1 MQELEFLG
9 FLLNSSSMSVCLSPR
24 KTTVKQ
30 PCDIN
35 RYNRAS
41 LLLGRLAQV
50 GSLGCSLVSYTT
62 DALIEWNKILA
73 LQTNKGDYDA
83 PMRLSKE
90 ARSGMHWWI
99 ANFTTAFK
107 DIMETNP
114 VLTQDGGSLQR
125 KDDWSV
131 LKKNVLTSIT

>member
-1 MQELEFLG
+1 M
-9 FLLNSSSMSVCLSPR
+9 
-24 KTTVKQ
+24 
-30 PCDIN
+30 
-35 RYNRAS
+35 
-41 LLLGRLAQV
+41 
-50 GSLGCSLVSYTT
+50 SYTT
-62 DALIEWNKILA
+62 DALIEWNKTLA

-83 PMRLSKE
+83 PMSLSKE
-90 ARSGMHWWI
+90 ARSGMQWWI

>member
-1 MQELEFLG
+1 M
-9 FLLNSSSMSVCLSPR
+9 
-24 KTTVKQ
+24 
-30 PCDIN
+30 
-35 RYNRAS
+35 
-41 LLLGRLAQV
+41 
-50 GSLGCSLVSYTT
+50 SYTT
-62 DALIEWNKILA
+62 DALIEWNKTLA

-83 PMRLSKE
+83 PMSLSNE